1 MIANFIITFREVLEA
16 VLVISI
22 VLGYLNKTGQNQ
34 YRKVVWWGTI
44 VGIAVSILGAFLFN
58 FIAGGFTG
66 AAEEI
71 FEGITMLIGAILLT
85 TMILWMFNKNHSRE
99 LQEKV
104 AKEISEDHRFGI
116 FSLVFISILREGIE
130 TVIFLGAADFQVA
143 VEFGW
148 LGSILGTTTAVIL
161 GLLLYKGSLKINLKT
176 FFNITSV
183 LLIMFAAGLVAHGIH
198 ELQEAEVIP
207 FILYPVY
214 DINVFLNDKGELGSI
229 LKGLFGYNGNPG
241 LIEIISYWVYM
252 ALISVVW
259 IKKNRKVIEEKDGT
273 SKREEARVKKS
284 IV

>member
-34 YRKVVWWGTI
+34 YKKVVWWGVIT
-44 VGIAVSILGAFLFN
+44 GIAASILGAFLFN

-71 FEGITMLIGAILLT
+71 FEGITMLIGAVLLT
-85 TMILWMFNKNHSRE
+85 TMILWMFNKSHAKD
-99 LQEKV
+99 LQEKM
-104 AKEISEDHRFGI
+104 ALEISEDHRFGI

-130 TVIFLGAADFQVA
+130 TVIFLGAAGFAA
-143 VEFGW
+143 VDFGW

-161 GLLLYKGSLKINLKT
+161 GLLLYKGSLKINLKK
-176 FFNITSV
+176 FFSITSV
-183 LLIMFAAGLVAHGIH
+183 LLILFAAGLVAHGIH
-198 ELQEAEVIP
+198 ELQEAGVIP

-214 DINVFLNDKGELGSI
+214 DINVFLNDKGDLGSI
-229 LKGLFGYNGNPG
+229 HKGLFGYNGNPG

-252 ALISVVW
+252 ALISIVW
-259 IKKNRKVIEEKDGT
+259 IKKNKKKIAVEDDTAQKTLVRI
-273 SKREEARVKKS
+273 KKS
-284 IV
+284 NG